1 MIVKRHTT
9 SGEKIKPRKIG
20 DAPLI
25 GDVPH
30 TSNAKPRGQKRRSFR
45 TANKKKLPK
54 HFFVLSVLACF
65 VVMSLIV
72 LIKIHLEKALNKQ
85 MPSNQPGRGGLFIA
99 P

>member
-20 DAPLI
+20 DAPSI

-30 TSNAKPRGQKRRSFR
+30 TSSAKPRGQKRRSVHN
-45 TANKKKLPK
+45 THKKKLPK

-65 VVMSLIV
+65 VAVSLIV
-72 LIKIHLEKALNKQ
+72 LIKIYLEKALYKQ

>member
-30 TSNAKPRGQKRRSFR
+30 TSNAKPREHKRRSVR
-45 TANKKKLPK
+45 PPNKKKSTK
-54 HFFVLSVLACF
+54 HFLVLSVLACF
-65 VVMSLIV
+65 VAMSLIV
-72 LIKIHLEKALNKQ
+72 LIKISLEKAL
-85 MPSNQPGRGGLFIA
+85 
-99 P
+99 

>member
-30 TSNAKPRGQKRRSFR
+30 TSSAKPREHKRRSVR
-45 TANKKKLPK
+45 PPNKKKLPK
-54 HFFVLSVLACF
+54 HFLVLSVLACF
-65 VVMSLIV
+65 VAICLIV
-72 LIKIHLEKALNKQ
+72 LIKIYLEKA
-85 MPSNQPGRGGLFIA
+85 F
-99 P
+99 